1 MFLFLLADMLLA
13 PRVMRAAAP
22 YCTYKNN
29 GYRPLA
35 NIAPTLPVWPHHRRE
50 LANNYRKLLRT
61 GDGK

>member
-1 MFLFLLADMLLA
+1 MLLA